1 MLVVPKSIKQYVSSN
16 QLLLIILSVGG
27 DVPFNSETLF
37 TIDFMN
43 LKIKPAQS
51 FRDAHN
57 GNICACVHRSEY
69 SYVYEYPCFY
79 CVSKKRILIL
89 IIS

>member
-1 MLVVPKSIKQYVSSN
+1 VVRKSIKQYVSSN
-16 QLLLIILSVGG
+16 QLLLIILSVEG
-27 DVPFNSETLF
+27 DIHFDSKTLL

-57 GNICACVHRSEY
+57 DNMYVCVHRSEY
-69 SYVYEYPCFY
+69 SYMYEYPRFY
-79 CVSKKRILIL
+79 CVSKKRISIL

>member
-1 MLVVPKSIKQYVSSN
+1 VVPKSIKQYVSSN
-16 QLLLIILSVGG
+16 QLLLIILSVGS
-27 DVPFNSETLF
+27 DVPFNSETLL

-57 GNICACVHRSEY
+57 GNMYVCVHRSEY
-69 SYVYEYPCFY
+69 SYMYEYPRFY
-79 CVSKKRILIL
+79 CISKKRISIL